1 MFGEGMVQRAH
12 SLGSVSR
19 PTVGEMQPRPILD
32 EYRKREAATRALC
45 PFGRCRFLPLGRRV
59 PALCYVPHDRG
70 AASRAFDSESAEQEP
85 SGTRHFWPLSVYW
98 QR

>member
-19 PTVGEMQPRPILD
+19 PTVDEMQPRPILD

-45 PFGRCRFLPLGRRV
+45 PFGRRRLLPLGRRV
-59 PALCYVPHDRG
+59 SALRQVAHDRG
-70 AASRAFDSESAEQEP
+70 
-85 SGTRHFWPLSVYW
+85 SGLTRLR
-98 QR
+98 QRQR

>member
-1 MFGEGMVQRAH
+1 M
-12 SLGSVSR
+12 
-19 PTVGEMQPRPILD
+19 T
-32 EYRKREAATRALC
+32 AA
-45 PFGRCRFLPLGRRV
+45 
-59 PALCYVPHDRG
+59 